1 MGNIIFDETR
11 LYEEIDNY
19 GPIEYA
25 EHNFLCEGLSETSDF
40 EYLINEVRGILEKY
54 ERFGISSYPS
64 GAPFLFWEQY
74 INLRRNVG
82 LACGLILVACF
93 IATLFFLMDLWS
105 AILLVCMLALISAEV
120 FGVTG
125 FLDIKFS
132 SIPAIIIIASVG
144 VAVEFTAPLT
154 FYFLK
159 ASPEPGEKELS
170 FFGIYDFP
178 NCVAHWFV
186 TRNERMHKALE
197 HRFTPVFNGS
207 VTTFLGIIMLA
218 FAPLPFVRLY
228 FFAILLSVVLLGMLN
243 GLVLLPVVLSLVGP
257 PAQVNQPLI
266 LYSILYSNCYRHIQ
280 SRREIQMVY
289 HWKQKIQVSTKNK
302 LLFYIEKKHRFVGE
316 ETPFCC
322 YCTLPSTLPLHI
334 GSF

>member
-1 MGNIIFDETR
+1 
-11 LYEEIDNY
+11 
-19 GPIEYA
+19 
-25 EHNFLCEGLSETSDF
+25 
-40 EYLINEVRGILEKY
+40 
-54 ERFGISSYPS
+54 
-64 GAPFLFWEQY
+64 
-74 INLRRNVG
+74 
-82 LACGLILVACF
+82 
-93 IATLFFLMDLWS
+93 MDLWS

-120 FGVTG
+120 FGITG

-132 SIPAIIIIASVG
+132 SIPPIIIIASVG
-144 VAVEFTAPLT
+144 VAVEFTAPLV

-159 ASPEPGEKELS
+159 ASPEPGIKELS

-228 FFAILLSVVLLGMLN
+228 FFAILLSVVLLEMLN

-266 LYSILYSNCYRHIQ
+266 LFTILYSNCYRHIQ

-289 HWKQKIQVSTKNK
+289 HWRQKIQVLTKNK
-302 LLFYIEKKHRFVGE
+302 LHLRRNTVLLLLYIPIAYRTILACIYICMCDIIIPIK
-316 ETPFCC
+316 
-322 YCTLPSTLPLHI
+322 
-334 GSF
+334 

>member
-1 MGNIIFDETR
+1 MGDLTDANVTRRNILFN
-11 LYEEIDNY
+11 EIINY

-25 EHNFLCEGLSETSDF
+25 EQSLFCEGLSETSDF
-40 EYLINEVRGILEKY
+40 ESLINDVRGILERY
-54 ERFGISSYPS
+54 EQYGVRAYPH
-64 GAPFLFWEQY
+64 GTPFLFWEQY

-93 IATLFFLMDLWS
+93 VATLIFLMDLWS
-105 AILLVCMLALISAEV
+105 AILLVCMLALIAAEV

-125 FLDIKFS
+125 FLDIRFS
-132 SIPAIIIIASVG
+132 SIPGIMIIASVG

-170 FFGIYDFP
+170 FFGIFNFP
-178 NCVAHWFV
+178 NYVARWFV

-218 FAPLPFVRLY
+218 FAELPFIRLY
-228 FFAILLSVVLLGMLN
+228 FFAILLSIVLLGMLN
-243 GLVLLPVVLSLVGP
+243 GLVLLPVLLSLVGP
-257 PAQVNQPLI
+257 PAQV
-266 LYSILYSNCYRHIQ
+266 S
-280 SRREIQMVY
+280 
-289 HWKQKIQVSTKNK
+289 K
-302 LLFYIEKKHRFVGE
+302 LL
-316 ETPFCC
+316 
-322 YCTLPSTLPLHI
+322 TLYFHVH
-334 GSF
+334 

>member
-1 MGNIIFDETR
+1 MLDSIQFELTAPSFFPREPNGDILDNSDSTR
-11 LYEEIDNY
+11 FGILIEEIRNY

-25 EHNFLCEGLSETSDF
+25 EHNLFSEGLTDTPDF
-40 EYLINEVRGILEKY
+40 ENLIDDVRGIIARY

-64 GAPFLFWEQY
+64 GTPFLFWEQY
-74 INLRRNVG
+74 INLRRNVL

-93 IATLFFLMDLWS
+93 VATLIFLMDLWS
-105 AILLVCMLALISAEV
+105 AILLVLMLVLISAEV

-125 FLDIKFS
+125 FLDIRFS
-132 SIPAIIIIASVG
+132 SIPGIMIIASVG

-159 ASPEPGEKELS
+159 ASPEPGLKKLS
-170 FFGIYDFP
+170 FFGFYDLP
-178 NCVAHWFV
+178 NFLAHWFV

-218 FAPLPFVRLY
+218 FATLPFVRLY
-228 FFAILLSVVLLGMLN
+228 FFGILISVVLLGMLN

-257 PAQVNQPLI
+257 PAQVI
-266 LYSILYSNCYRHIQ
+266 
-280 SRREIQMVY
+280 
-289 HWKQKIQVSTKNK
+289 
-302 LLFYIEKKHRFVGE
+302 
-316 ETPFCC
+316 
-322 YCTLPSTLPLHI
+322 
-334 GSF
+334 